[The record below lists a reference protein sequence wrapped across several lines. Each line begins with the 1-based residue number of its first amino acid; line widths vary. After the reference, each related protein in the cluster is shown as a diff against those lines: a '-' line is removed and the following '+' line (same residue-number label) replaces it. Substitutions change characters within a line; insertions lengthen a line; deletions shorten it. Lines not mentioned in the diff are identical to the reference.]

1 MATLLKAP
9 IVLLLSTV
17 LSTVFVAGAARAD
30 VVDINLGGANLYAL
44 GDFNP
49 TGAVV
54 QGSLLVAGNL
64 NASNYTINQNNRDAF
79 GASGY
84 ALVVG
89 GNLNYNS
96 GTINNGSYYVGGT
109 STITSNTGL
118 NNATVSTALPVSF
131 ADTSA
136 ALKSTSAAVAT
147 VAQTGSATIQY
158 GGMTLTGGSGGNVQV
173 FDITAADLGSV
184 NYFNFANLNATAGVK
199 DTLILNISGSSAS
212 LQGGYGN
219 FANYNVLYNFFEA
232 TNLNIGNTGLT
243 GTVLA
248 PLATV
253 VGSGNI
259 IGSAVVGNWAGATT
273 VETGAGFQAAD
284 VAGFVSA
291 VPEPE
296 TYAMLLAGL
305 GLVGFMARRRKAG
318 TARA

>member
-9 IVLLLSTV
+9 IVLLLSTM
-17 LSTVFVAGAARAD
+17 FAAGAAHAD

-79 GASGY
+79 GSSAY

-118 NNATVSTALPVSF
+118 NNAAASSTLPVSF

-158 GGMTLTGGSGGNVQV
+158 GGMTLTGGGSGGNVQV
-173 FDITAADLGSV
+173 FDITASALGSV
-184 NYFNFANLNATAGVK
+184 NYFNFANLNATVGVK
-199 DTLILNISGSSAS
+199 DTLILNISGTSAS

-253 VGSGNI
+253 IGSGNI
-259 IGSAVVGNWAGATT
+259 IGTAVVGNWAASTT

-305 GLVGFMARRRKAG
+305 GLVGFMARRRRKAS
-318 TARA
+318 AA